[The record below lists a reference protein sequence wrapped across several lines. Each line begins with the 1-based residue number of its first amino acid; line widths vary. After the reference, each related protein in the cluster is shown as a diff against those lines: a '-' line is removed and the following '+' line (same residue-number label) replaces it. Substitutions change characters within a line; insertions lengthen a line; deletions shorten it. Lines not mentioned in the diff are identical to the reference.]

1 MKLSIIR
8 ARRPRRLFVL
18 PKRYVALPAALLCVC
33 ALCLLTTLPA
43 SVTTAA
49 PERQLPI
56 YCVQRD
62 QKMVSLTFDAA
73 WGNEDTQT
81 LIDILDHYHVKATFF
96 VVGNQGRKELIRRTP
111 SGPWP
116 TPATRS
122 SATPTPTPTS
132 TPSPPRRSSTT

>member
-18 PKRYVALPAALLCVC
+18 PKRYLALPAALLCVC

-73 WGNEDTQT
+73 WGNAILRRGRIKGLVASEEISNCWS
-81 LIDILDHYHVKATFF
+81 LIYSCALY
-96 VVGNQGRKELIRRTP
+96 RL
-111 SGPWP
+111 
-116 TPATRS
+116 
-122 SATPTPTPTS
+122 
-132 TPSPPRRSSTT
+132 